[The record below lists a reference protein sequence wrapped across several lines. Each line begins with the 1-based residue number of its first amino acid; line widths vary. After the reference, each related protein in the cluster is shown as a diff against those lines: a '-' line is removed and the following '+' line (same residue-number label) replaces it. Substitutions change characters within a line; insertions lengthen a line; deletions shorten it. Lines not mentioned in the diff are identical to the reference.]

1 MDPKS
6 SYLLKIR
13 LIGNPKKRRETIHH
27 LLPPPWLQKKNA
39 KGKVKAVEKK
49 KNKAAGKKKKK
60 EVPVPPESPSMC
72 TRSKTPQRSS
82 PAAHTRSKRKLPDLN
97 L

>member
-1 MDPKS
+1 MAT
-6 SYLLKIR
+6 
-13 LIGNPKKRRETIHH
+13 E
-27 LLPPPWLQKKNA
+27 KKNA

-60 EVPVPPESPSMC
+60 EVPVPPESPAMC

-82 PAAHTRSKRKLPDLN
+82 PASHTRSKRKLPDLN